1 MNRHARTWLGL
12 VSAMSAIAASAAPQE
27 KEVQGPLVPVGFARE
42 DITPEVP
49 IRLCGYPDRTVEAT
63 KVGNPLWARA
73 MAMGSDPADGAGPSQ
88 QPVVMITVE
97 LIGIT
102 AEISDAVADELW
114 HKHGIDRAHVAIC
127 ATHVHTGPMI
137 DHLLSNMFGEPLPA
151 DQVARIHRYSEM
163 LTARLKAVAEAAL
176 ADRRPSRLGWGQ
188 GTVAF
193 ATARRKIEGGKWDG
207 FTLNLNG
214 IADRT
219 FPLLRVTG
227 ADGGLR
233 GVFVSYA
240 CHNTTL
246 LSADNYID
254 PDWGGDAARRI
265 EAEHAG
271 STALVGLGCA
281 GDTDPAPRGKPGC
294 VAMHGLEVATEV
306 DRLLAMPLAPL
317 GPVTAAE
324 YRRME
329 LPFEHPVTRET
340 LAAVPANYGR
350 SAKLTAHRWV
360 ERIDAGEPP
369 PTGVPFAIQCWTF
382 GPRLAMVF
390 LTGEVVSDYSLRL
403 RRELGVERTWIN
415 AYSNDVPCYVASARM
430 FPEGGYEVDSSMS
443 YYGWPTRLTPR
454 VEGLIVSEVHGVLPA
469 GWEKNRILP

>member
-1 MNRHARTWLGL
+1 MHRLVRTWLGL
-12 VSAMSAIAASAAPQE
+12 VSAMSAIAVSAEPQE
-27 KEVQGPLVPVGFARE
+27 KEVQGPLVPVGLARE

-49 IRLCGYPDRTVEAT
+49 IRLCGYPGRTAEAT
-63 KVGNPLWARA
+63 SVGNHLWARA
-73 MAMGSDPADGAGPSQ
+73 MAIGADPASGGDPSQ

-102 AEISDAVADELW
+102 SAISDAVADELW
-114 HKHGIDRAHVAIC
+114 HTHGIDRAHVAVC
-127 ATHVHTGPMI
+127 ATHVHTGPMLE
-137 DHLLSNMFGEPLPA
+137 HLLSNMYGKPLPA
-151 DQVARIHRYSEM
+151 DQLERVRRYSET

-193 ATARRKIEGGKWDG
+193 ATARRKIEDGKWAG
-207 FTLNLNG
+207 FTLDLNG

-246 LSADNYID
+246 LTADNYID

-265 EAEHAG
+265 EAEHGG

-281 GDTDPAPRGKPGC
+281 GDADPAPRGKPGC

-317 GPVTAAE
+317 GPVTAAG
-324 YRRME
+324 YRRIE
-329 LPFEHPVTRET
+329 LPFDHPVTRET
-340 LAAVPANYGR
+340 LAAVAADRGK
-350 SAKLTAHRWV
+350 AAQLTALQWA
-360 ERIDAGEPP
+360 ERIDAGEPA
-369 PTGVPFAIQCWTF
+369 PTGVPFAVQCWTF

-403 RRELGVERTWIN
+403 RRELGVERTWVN
-415 AYSNDVPCYVASARM
+415 AYSNDLPCYVASSRM
-430 FPEGGYEVDSSMS
+430 FPEGGYEVDSSMA
-443 YYGWPTRLTPR
+443 YYGWPTRLAPR
-454 VEGLIVSEVHGVLPA
+454 VEDLIVSEVHNTLPA
-469 GWEKNRILP
+469 GWEQNRIPP